1 MTKSGS
7 YSNKKQNSPT
17 KLVGLNFIKCG
28 HDVVAVKTK
37 SIMIFHANNRQ
48 LRVDLKTLETK
59 EIYVDGVS
67 CKKFGETIHSFHH
80 YDLYDKKGNKLVAA
94 GEIEGNVIY
103 LPRDTPSEAVS
114 LLPYLFKEYGRGLRL
129 INISLVDFLNYIG
142 WYHNVDT
149 DCFGITQV
157 RTSNVYLGSEQV
169 FSLDFWGNFAYCK
182 MGERGDDKIKEIEG
196 LKHSQGRLIDMGR
209 RDTSLA
215 SERLKQLP
223 VGW

>member
-1 MTKSGS
+1 M
-7 YSNKKQNSPT
+7 Y
-17 KLVGLNFIKCG
+17 CG
-28 HDVVAVKTK
+28 HDVVGVKTE
-37 SIMIFHANNRQ
+37 SIMIFHVIGNT
-48 LRVDLKTLETK
+48 LRVCLKTLETK

-67 CKKFGETIHSFHH
+67 CKKFGDTVHSFHH
-80 YDLYDKKGNKLVAA
+80 YALYDRKGNKLVSL
-94 GEIEGNVIY
+94 GQVEEDVIY
-103 LPRDTPSEAVS
+103 LPRDTPSKAVK
-114 LLPYLFKEYGRGLRL
+114 LLPYVLKEYGRGLRL

-142 WYHNVDT
+142 WYHKVDT
-149 DCFGITQV
+149 NCCGITQV

-182 MGERGDDKIKEIEG
+182 MGERGDDKIKEIDG

-223 VGW
+223 GGW